1 MKKSILFSVFILVG
15 ILAKAT
21 DLLVEENGLSPS
33 YSSITAALAAA
44 SSGDRIFIKNKA
56 GNLPWL
62 ENITISK
69 SVDLLSFVN
78 DSFFIMQGT
87 VTVSPTTFSTI
98 NIIGMI
104 NLNGGIS
111 VGTSPTGNR
120 TILRILDCQL
130 AGGISQQY
138 NNYDLTVYGC
148 TVSGSVSYM
157 HGSIVGNVINAVSGY
172 GINILSESVATT
184 DTSYIFGN
192 KITTN
197 ASASYG
203 IYWTSTTMISDI
215 RNNFITTPYSGIY
228 VGGTVGTSQ
237 LNKIYNNTISLYNA
251 SQGGG
256 YAIYVA
262 GGANANID
270 IQNNVLD
277 RNSAPNYTYYG
288 IYASPG
294 SGGTT
299 SVTYNFIDN
308 IFSSQVS
315 GAPTVN
321 LNNTVVSLALNV
333 NGSTQSS
340 VGLNGGN
347 PGVQFYDTDLT
358 INDAGCY
365 GGSYTLNNFFPQ
377 FTGAAN
383 TWLTNYQ
390 FNIRTGN
397 TLSIK
402 ASSVDR

>member
-1 MKKSILFSVFILVG
+1 MKKSLLLTAMIIIG
-15 ILAKAT
+15 IMAKAT
-21 DLLVEENGLSPS
+21 DLIVEENGLAPS

-44 SSGDRIFIKNKA
+44 NSGDRIFIKNKA
-56 GNLPWL
+56 SNLPWL
-62 ENITISK
+62 ENITINK
-69 SVDLLSFVN
+69 SVDLLAFVN
-78 DSFFIMQGT
+78 DSFFIMQCT
-87 VTVSPTTFSTI
+87 VTVAPTTFSTI

-111 VGTSPTGNR
+111 MSTSPTGSR
-120 TILRILDCQL
+120 TIVRILGCQL
-130 AGGISQQY
+130 AGGISQQV

-148 TVSGSVSYM
+148 TISGSVSYM
-157 HGSIVGNVINAVSGY
+157 HGSIVANVINAASGY
-172 GINILSESVATT
+172 GINILSESTTTT

-203 IYWTSTTMISDI
+203 IYWTSTTMIFDI
-215 RNNFITTPYSGIY
+215 RNNFVSTPYSGIY
-228 VGGTVGTSQ
+228 IGNTVGTSQ
-237 LNKIYNNTISLYNA
+237 LNKIYNNTISVTNA
-251 SQGGG
+251 TQSGS
-256 YAIYVA
+256 YSIYVT
-262 GGANANID
+262 GGVGANVD

-288 IYASPG
+288 IYALPG

-299 SVTYNFIDN
+299 TVAYNFIDN

-315 GAPTVN
+315 GPPTVN
-321 LNNTVVSLALNV
+321 LNNTVVSLALNA

-358 INDAGCY
+358 VNDAGCY

-390 FNIRTGN
+390 FNVRTGN

-402 ASSVDR
+402 ASSFDR